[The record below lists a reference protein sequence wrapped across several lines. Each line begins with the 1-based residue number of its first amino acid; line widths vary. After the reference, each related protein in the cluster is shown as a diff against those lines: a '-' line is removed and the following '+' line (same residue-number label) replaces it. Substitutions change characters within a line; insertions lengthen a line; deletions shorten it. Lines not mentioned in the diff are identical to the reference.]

1 MISELVRSLSEQY
14 KYKIE
19 MHCHSMPASACG
31 EFTPEEVVRTSAEH
45 GYSGIVLTN
54 HFMRKCICDGESDA
68 EYVDRYLEDYYRARR
83 EGERIGLEV
92 ILGLELRVRANS
104 NDYLIYG
111 TISREDA
118 IRMIG
123 AADGTL
129 EHFRELVPPSEDKL
143 LIQAHPC
150 RHGCM
155 RAEPDLL
162 DGVEVLNLH
171 PRQKGAT
178 SFAAKF
184 AREVGGVITSGSDFH
199 HPGTAGMGGIYT
211 AALPH
216 SGAELVAVLRSGD
229 YLLDIGGIPALP
241 GFM

>member
-31 EFTPEEVVRTSAEH
+31 EFTPEEVRTSAEH

-92 ILGLELRVRANS
+92 ILGLELRVCANS

-111 TISREDA
+111 DISREDA

-211 AALPH
+211 AALPR